1 MPTPISCVSSP
12 GGRNLRYDDRM
23 AKGMQALF
31 EVECPCCRASL
42 KIDSETRSVISHKAA
57 ERPRTMEDMDAAMT
71 FFKGEASRREEAFQ
85 KSVEAHKKSKDVLAK
100 KFDELLKQ
108 AKESPDTPPP
118 KRDIDLD

>member
-1 MPTPISCVSSP
+1 
-12 GGRNLRYDDRM
+12 M
-23 AKGMQALF
+23 AKDMNALV

-42 KIDSETRSVISHKAA
+42 KVDPETSSVISYKEA
-57 ERPRTMEDMDAAMT
+57 EKPRTVEDMDTALSLL
-71 FFKGEASRREEAFQ
+71 KGEAARREEVFR

-118 KRDIDLD
+118 QRDIDLD